1 MTSAHFSAAKQQRGR
16 GRAFD
21 GEVYR
26 EVEVSEGHPEKPPNK
41 EILEHYTVLARKP
54 PDGDDGEGDKVQCGR
69 HRGDDDDDEEGPG
82 ASIIARAG
90 TESNAPEA
98 GTLISDDAER
108 GMIHKAFRPQIRIF
122 FFLIFTCRKHDR
134 DTGNCSPG
142 AQYQHQAETS
152 PYPPSLGS
160 EEIISKSMSAVSGSD
175 ASAGSTLPSSISGV
189 GDQPNLSSIGHINDT
204 PADIKWPDQTD
215 HDLIERRV
223 AQGTQDGPK
232 LAMAPLENFR
242 FKGQPYDLIVGFL
255 VKGVLHVWR
264 LHREVVYPRCY
275 AVKFHGKQD
284 VRLQFL
290 VARFVSETDNAVP
303 SVGASIR
310 SGVVSFQHRPGDDC
324 GGNPEHL
331 GASCVTLTPRFT
343 LQDCLTCVKLGHWL
357 NDTLLQAYER
367 GMGAFLNERLTAW
380 LSAYPAPP
388 QGQQCSSDDV
398 ACVFA
403 RLASKPWYRDML
415 FGECLDDLR
424 ILLEKKRQLLLQDSA
439 WARRVEEVPELGVL
453 MGMDL
458 IEL

>member
-1 MTSAHFSAAKQQRGR
+1 
-16 GRAFD
+16 
-21 GEVYR
+21 
-26 EVEVSEGHPEKPPNK
+26 
-41 EILEHYTVLARKP
+41 
-54 PDGDDGEGDKVQCGR
+54 
-69 HRGDDDDDEEGPG
+69 
-82 ASIIARAG
+82 
-90 TESNAPEA
+90 
-98 GTLISDDAER
+98 
-108 GMIHKAFRPQIRIF
+108 
-122 FFLIFTCRKHDR
+122 
-134 DTGNCSPG
+134 
-142 AQYQHQAETS
+142 
-152 PYPPSLGS
+152 
-160 EEIISKSMSAVSGSD
+160 MSAVSGSD

-189 GDQPNLSSIGHINDT
+189 GDQPNGSSIGHINDT

-223 AQGTQDGPK
+223 AQGTQGGPK
-232 LAMAPLENFR
+232 MAMAPLENFN

-284 VRLQFL
+284 LERKY
-290 VARFVSETDNAVP
+290 ARGLCRFNTAPVTIVVVIPNTWAPLGIKHLHHMFRSMYQESGP
-303 SVGASIR
+303 S
-310 SGVVSFQHRPGDDC
+310 
-324 GGNPEHL
+324 
-331 GASCVTLTPRFT
+331 VTLTPRFT
-343 LQDCLTCVKLGHWL
+343 LQDCLTCIKLGHWL

-403 RLASKPWYRDML
+403 RLASRSWYRDML

-424 ILLEKKRQLLLQDSA
+424 ILLEKKHQLLLQESA

>member
-1 MTSAHFSAAKQQRGR
+1 MT
-16 GRAFD
+16 
-21 GEVYR
+21 
-26 EVEVSEGHPEKPPNK
+26 
-41 EILEHYTVLARKP
+41 L
-54 PDGDDGEGDKVQCGR
+54 
-69 HRGDDDDDEEGPG
+69 
-82 ASIIARAG
+82 
-90 TESNAPEA
+90 
-98 GTLISDDAER
+98 TLSR
-108 GMIHKAFRPQIRIF
+108 
-122 FFLIFTCRKHDR
+122 
-134 DTGNCSPG
+134 
-142 AQYQHQAETS
+142 
-152 PYPPSLGS
+152 
-160 EEIISKSMSAVSGSD
+160 
-175 ASAGSTLPSSISGV
+175 
-189 GDQPNLSSIGHINDT
+189 
-204 PADIKWPDQTD
+204 
-215 HDLIERRV
+215 
-223 AQGTQDGPK
+223 
-232 LAMAPLENFR
+232 NFR

-284 VRLQFL
+284 LERRYAQGLCPFNTAPVTIVVVIPNTWAPLGIKHLHHMFRSMYQE
-290 VARFVSETDNAVP
+290 SGP
-303 SVGASIR
+303 SVTI
-310 SGVVSFQHRPGDDC
+310 
-324 GGNPEHL
+324 
-331 GASCVTLTPRFT
+331 TPRFT

-424 ILLEKKRQLLLQDSA
+424 ILLEKKRQLLLQDFA